1 MIDLAD
7 GPALLISGEKIT
19 ASHRA
24 RDAYVYVRQSTL
36 LQARVHTE
44 SLARQYDLR
53 QRATALGWPAHQ
65 VVVIDEDLGRS
76 GASAAGRSGFSELVA
91 DVGLGRAGIILALEV
106 SRLARSNA
114 DWYQLLDLCAL
125 TDTLIADADGIY
137 QPGSYNDRLILG
149 LKGTMS
155 EAELHLIR
163 SRLTEGLRHKAARGE
178 LRQNLPVGLDYDPA
192 DTVIITPD
200 EAVREAIATV
210 YRRFAELGSARAV
223 LLSLRGDGLLLPRRA
238 GGSGAG
244 RITWAQASYPAVH
257 DFLTNPAYAGAF
269 VFGRTR
275 TEKRVDASGRLITSV
290 RLLPREQWAVLITDH
305 HPGYVSWETYE
316 ATAARLRANWRPPR
330 GHGGGPPREGRA
342 LLQGLLRCGRCGR
355 IMQTGYSGTAGN
367 SPRYVCARAKQL
379 YAGEHVCQ
387 SIGGI
392 RLEQVIL
399 AELFTVLEP
408 ASLEATARAL
418 AEAEDHYRRN
428 LAAFGLAVERARY
441 EAERARRQ
449 YDAVE
454 PENRLVARTL
464 ERAWEDKLAAA
475 RQAENDLRAQQAR
488 RPVSLTSEELAWITM
503 AGADIKAVF
512 HAPATTIPERKQLL
526 RAVIR
531 EVVVT
536 IHADTRVADLKI
548 IWQGGAATD
557 LTMPMTKKG
566 GRLTKATSEDV
577 IDLVRRLAAS
587 YDDKTIAA
595 VLGKQHRRTATGLPW
610 TRARVATL
618 RAQHHIPACQRKPG
632 NVAPGG
638 DDVLVVTISKAE
650 KILGVSRVTLYRW
663 LRDGFIIGEQ
673 LTPGAP
679 WQIRID
685 QALRDKIRPEAPAGW
700 LPLDAAAQALGVAR
714 QTVLHKVQRGELQA
728 VHVNRGRR
736 KGLRIQAKPDQ
747 AGLFDTPDK
756 EKGAVL
762 TMTGR
767 ADQQDVGGVFQV
779 AAGGQLADQGGVG
792 GGGGVVVEVLQGGR
806 GGQGREAEPPG
817 QAAGLV
823 RGHLDGQEP
832 FQCGGHGQA
841 LGAGLVQDGGER
853 LGGVVQLQHG
863 EVGAELLVE
872 AGLGGRGRCPGRG
885 FRCWHGDS
893 PDRAGMTAVRGPGC
907 CGRARRR
914 RNGRGR

>member
-19 ASHRA
+19 ASHRV

-36 LQARVHTE
+36 LQVRVHTE

-53 QRATALGWPAHQ
+53 QRATALGWAAHQ

-76 GASAAGRSGFSELVA
+76 GASAAGRAGFSELVA
-91 DVGLGRAGIILALEV
+91 DVGLGKAGIILALEV

-125 TDTLIADADGIY
+125 TDTLIADGDGIY
-137 QPGSYNDRLILG
+137 HPGSYNDRLILG

-178 LRQNLPVGLDYDPA
+178 LRQNLPVGLDYDQ
-192 DTVIITPD
+192 DGRVIITAD
-200 EAVREAIATV
+200 EAVAEAIATV

-238 GGSGAG
+238 SGSGSG

-257 DFLTNPAYAGAF
+257 DLLTNPAYAGAF

-275 TEKRVDASGRLITSV
+275 TEKRVDPSSGRVITSV

-330 GHGGGPPREGRA
+330 GQGGGAPREGRA

-399 AELFTVLEP
+399 AELFKVLEP
-408 ASLEATARAL
+408 ASLEATAKAL
-418 AEAEDHYRRN
+418 ADAEDHYRQN
-428 LAAFGLAVERARY
+428 LAAFELAVERARY

-449 YDAVE
+449 YDQVE

-464 ERAWEDKLAAA
+464 ERAWEDRLAAA
-475 RQAENDLRAQQAR
+475 RHAENDLRAQQAR
-488 RPVSLTSEELAWITM
+488 RPVSLTSEELTWITT
-503 AGADIKAVF
+503 AGADIAAVF
-512 HAPATTIPERKQLL
+512 RAPATTVPERKQLL
-526 RAVIR
+526 RAAIS

-557 LTMPMTKKG
+557 LAMPMNKKG

-610 TRARVATL
+610 TRARVAVL
-618 RAQHHIPACQRKPG
+618 RAQHRIPACQHKPG

-638 DDVLVVTISKAE
+638 EDVLVVTISKAE
-650 KILGVSRVTLYRW
+650 KILRVSRVTLYRW
-663 LRDGFIIGEQ
+663 LRDGFITGEQ
-673 LTPGAP
+673 MTPGAP

-685 QALRDKIRPEAPAGW
+685 QALRDKIRPEAPDGW
-700 LPLDAAAQALGVAR
+700 LPLDTAAQALGVAR

-736 KGLRIQAKPDQ
+736 KGLRIQVKHDQ

-756 EKGAVL
+756 QKGAVL
-762 TMTGR
+762 TMAGR
-767 ADQQDVGGVFQV
+767 ADQAQILLGADPFQGGEVVQGGAGDRARGAVQFVQRLGHRERSGLHPGPGVGCLTGGDLGVDQGPQQFLGCPPLGPGGDQQLGGELPHRSELEPAQSGGDVGR
-779 AAGGQLADQGGVG
+779 QLRR
-792 GGGGVVVEVLQGGR
+792 R
-806 GGQGREAEPPG
+806 GGS
-817 QAAGLV
+817 
-823 RGHLDGQEP
+823 H
-832 FQCGGHGQA
+832 
-841 LGAGLVQDGGER
+841 
-853 LGGVVQLQHG
+853 
-863 EVGAELLVE
+863 
-872 AGLGGRGRCPGRG
+872 
-885 FRCWHGDS
+885 DS
-893 PDRAGMTAVRGPGC
+893 
-907 CGRARRR
+907 ARIA
-914 RNGRGR
+914 